1 MSDKQSVADTVVAQL
16 SAAGVGDV
24 TTKAM
29 FGGFSVR
36 VDDAE
41 VAKVT
46 KDAELQM
53 RSDAEVASV
62 FEGLGDKQ
70 LTNSFGG
77 DTPRLMPYF
86 VIEPANQGSLG
97 RPHGCK
103 CCRRQARCS
112 SESGKEKEVINLG
125 SYQLG

>member
-1 MSDKQSVADTVVAQL
+1 MSDKQAVADTIVAQL
-16 SAAGVGDV
+16 NGAGMGEV

-29 FGGFSVR
+29 FGGFSIR

-86 VIEPANQGSLG
+86 VIAPADQGSLG
-97 RPHGCK
+97 DRMAPSI
-103 CCRRQARCS
+103 AA
-112 SESGKEKEVINLG
+112 GKRAAAAKAAKKKK
-125 SYQLG
+125 